1 MPNLSLERI
10 MSPPNDTELMRK
22 LKRTG
27 IIAGAIL
34 AAVLVI
40 GTGVRLV
47 EASQIKTW
55 THEAEVPTVSLISPG
70 AGGKN
75 QALTLPGSLAPWY
88 DAKLYA
94 RVPGYVKG
102 WYKDIG
108 AHVKQGELLAVIDTP
123 ELDQQIAQARADL
136 GAAQSAAKL
145 SSVTAQ
151 RWNSLLP
158 LDAVSKQD
166 VEEKNQDLASKAG
179 AAKAQQANL
188 DRLLAM
194 KSFARITAPF
204 DGVVTRRTADIGQL
218 VSTAS
223 NGDPLFT
230 VADMHALRV
239 YVNVPQSY
247 SAQIVP
253 GMTVSLSLPEYPGR
267 TFAAKLLSTSDAIS
281 SQNASLQV
289 EFAADNPSGLLKPGA
304 FVQVAMGLPS
314 TGGALLLPASALMFR
329 AAGLQVATLGPDDRV
344 MMKSIAI
351 GTDLGNSVIV
361 ASGLSPRGRVIDNPP
376 DSLAN
381 GDQVRVGHAG

>member
-1 MPNLSLERI
+1 
-10 MSPPNDTELMRK
+10 MSPPNDPELMRR
-22 LKRTG
+22 LKRG
-27 IIAGAIL
+27 GLIGAGL
-34 AAVLVI
+34 LGAVLVVGAGI
-40 GTGVRLV
+40 RLV
-47 EASQIKTW
+47 EAHDLKVW
-55 THEAEVPTVSLISPG
+55 TRAADIPTVSLIAPS
-70 AGGKN
+70 AGGKG
-75 QALTLPGSLAPWY
+75 QALSLPGALAAWN
-88 DAKLYA
+88 DARLYA

-136 GAAQSAAKL
+136 GAARSASKL

-179 AAKAQQANL
+179 AAKAQQAIL

-194 KSFARITAPF
+194 KAFARITAPF

-218 VSTAS
+218 VSTVS
-223 NGDPLFT
+223 SGDPLFT

-267 TFAAKLLSTSDAIS
+267 TFPAKLLSTSDAIS

-289 EFAADNPSGLLKPGA
+289 EFTADNPDGKLKPGA
-304 FVQVAMGLPS
+304 FVQVSMALPS
-314 TGGALLLPASALMFR
+314 GGGALRLPASALMFR
-329 AAGLQVATLGPDDRV
+329 AAGLQVATLAPDDRV
-344 MMKSIAI
+344 MMKAITI

-361 ASGLSPRGRVIDNPP
+361 ASGLKPRDRVIDNPP

-381 GDQVRVGHAG
+381 GDLVHVRQPGAQTGAAP